1 MKFAGKNTLFPARH
15 RFNEDV
21 NSVISENKFKMAE
34 RPTLNAKNLP
44 GGGEGGAADERS

>member
-21 NSVISENKFKMAE
+21 NSVISETKSKMAE
-34 RPTLNAKNLP
+34 RPSLNARNLP
-44 GGGEGGAADERS
+44 GGGDGPADARS